1 LRKEKNTIKVKKVKK
16 VKKKNKNMK
25 KILMFILLVGVT
37 SCTTVKEK
45 ASTLKKIG
53 DTCPPKNERT
63 LKDIFCKEA
72 K

>member
-1 LRKEKNTIKVKKVKK
+1 
-16 VKKKNKNMK
+16 MK
-25 KILMFILLVGVT
+25 KILMFLILVGVT